1 MRVSWVGHFTN
12 ALVDRRDQTMTAL
25 LTGIVVVLVIC
36 HFPKA
41 MMNVYECYQV
51 IMSLCQFHQPTY
63 FKWGGEPV
71 LSLSWYLYMLWE
83 SRLCVS
89 FFKKDN
95 IFTKILM
102 TVTRM
107 MMLQNKN
114 CQYNYNQS
122 FIQRIYYGDLAQL
135 KIPLWA
141 RIVIKISHLL
151 LGVSS
156 ASNII
161 IYSYQV
167 NVITDLTITITI
179 TRTSTSGQS

>member
-1 MRVSWVGHFTN
+1 
-12 ALVDRRDQTMTAL
+12 
-25 LTGIVVVLVIC
+25 
-36 HFPKA
+36 
-41 MMNVYECYQV
+41 
-51 IMSLCQFHQPTY
+51 
-63 FKWGGEPV
+63 
-71 LSLSWYLYMLWE
+71 
-83 SRLCVS
+83 
-89 FFKKDN
+89 
-95 IFTKILM
+95 M

-107 MMLQNKN
+107 MMLQIKN
-114 CQYNYNQS
+114 CQQNYNQS

-167 NVITDLTITITI
+167 ITDLTITITI